1 MEEKKRIIA
10 IDDIYEAAD
19 QADNTFDEEDIINL
33 YKEDTNENKKDD
45 IVDLAEDGPNT
56 LDSPRKKRKTGPKDL
71 KIYKFHSEHPQH
83 KLCASF
89 LSHIRIPLLT

>member
-1 MEEKKRIIA
+1 MK
-10 IDDIYEAAD
+10 
-19 QADNTFDEEDIINL
+19 
-33 YKEDTNENKKDD
+33 KKDD

-89 LSHIRIPLLT
+89 LSHIRIPLLTGKIIPKYPKKKEKDII